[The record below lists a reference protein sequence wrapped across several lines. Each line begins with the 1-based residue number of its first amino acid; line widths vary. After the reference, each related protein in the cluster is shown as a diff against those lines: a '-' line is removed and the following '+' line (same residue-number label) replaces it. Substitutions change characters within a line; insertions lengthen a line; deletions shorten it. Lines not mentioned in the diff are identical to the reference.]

1 MISGIRNDL
10 LDEQVLHLAEDLT
23 ALDLNE
29 LCKLVR
35 KEVERVIYFRPK
47 NKLKIVKALRLF
59 VYAFLTMLNFF
70 LPGKFSY
77 DKVFH

>member
-35 KEVERVIYFRPK
+35 KKAERVIYFRLK
-47 NKLKIVKALRLF
+47 SKLKLVKALRLYQCLRM
-59 VYAFLTMLNFF
+59 VNNFQLLF
-70 LPGKFSY
+70 T
-77 DKVFH
+77 